1 MKRHTTFH
9 NATYHLYNERNFK
22 MKRKIAMLTALLA
35 LTMTFAACGNN
46 GSDAADTS
54 APEASVSESETSAE
68 ETSDTEEDILPDE
81 SESIEGADEAVPD
94 DGLIDDAFG
103 VDHDAGDPDGEAPA
117 ADEET
122 SENPLYPAVEKA
134 ISESEWPT
142 MSEITD
148 EVILKEF
155 FLLNPANYD
164 EFIVMQCPISA
175 IMSEIIIIKSDDVAS
190 AEADLEARQKKAIDT
205 DAWYPEDQELAASSI
220 VGTNGDYAYFIIG
233 TNASDAEK
241 SINDYISS
249 LS

>member
-1 MKRHTTFH
+1 
-9 NATYHLYNERNFK
+9 

-46 GSDAADTS
+46 SSDTAEDTS
-54 APEASVSESETSAE
+54 APEASVSETSAE

-81 SESIEGADEAVPD
+81 SESIEGIDEAVPD
-94 DGLIDDAFG
+94 DGPIDGAFG
-103 VDHDAGDPDGEAPA
+103 VDPDTGDQTEEAPA
-117 ADEET
+117 SDEEV

-134 ISESEWPT
+134 LSESEWPT

-148 EVILKEF
+148 DVILKEF
-155 FLLNPANYD
+155 FLLDPENYD
-164 EFIVMQCPISA
+164 ELIVMQCPVSA
-175 IMSEIIIIKSDDVAS
+175 IMSEIIIIRSDDVAS
-190 AEADLEARQKKAIDT
+190 AESDLEARQKKAIET

-233 TNASDAEK
+233 QNASAAEK

>member
-1 MKRHTTFH
+1 MQ
-9 NATYHLYNERNFK
+9 YERKSK

-46 GSDAADTS
+46 GSDTAADTS
-54 APEASVSESETSAE
+54 APETSAE
-68 ETSDTEEDILPDE
+68 EASDTEEDILPEE
-81 SESIEGADEAVPD
+81 SESIEGTDEAVPD
-94 DGLIDDAFG
+94 DGLIDDSFG
-103 VDHDAGDPDGEAPA
+103 VDADTDSDAEVPADDEAVS
-117 ADEET
+117 D
-122 SENPLYPAVEKA
+122 NPLYPAVEKA
-134 ISESEWPT
+134 LSESEWPT

-155 FLLNPANYD
+155 FLLDPAKYD
-164 EFIVMQCPISA
+164 EFIVMQCPVSA

-190 AEADLEARQKKAIDT
+190 AEADLEARKQKAIDT

-233 TNASDAEK
+233 SSASEAEK

>member
-1 MKRHTTFH
+1 
-9 NATYHLYNERNFK
+9 

-103 VDHDAGDPDGEAPA
+103 VDPDAGDPDGEAPA

-134 ISESEWPT
+134 LSESEWPS

>member
-1 MKRHTTFH
+1 
-9 NATYHLYNERNFK
+9 

-35 LTMTFAACGNN
+35 MTMTFAACGNN
-46 GSDAADTS
+46 GSDAAEDTS
-54 APEASVSESETSAE
+54 APETTVSDSETSAE

-81 SESIEGADEAVPD
+81 SGNIEGADVAVPD

-103 VDHDAGDPDGEAPA
+103 VDPDAGDSDEETPA

-134 ISESEWPT
+134 LSESEWPT

-155 FLLNPANYD
+155 FLLDPANYN
-164 EFIVMQCPISA
+164 ELIVMQCPVSA

-190 AEADLEARQKKAIDT
+190 AEADLEARQKKAIET

-233 TNASDAEK
+233 ENASDAEK

>member
-1 MKRHTTFH
+1 MQ
-9 NATYHLYNERNFK
+9 YERKSK

-46 GSDAADTS
+46 GSDTAADTS
-54 APEASVSESETSAE
+54 APETSVSDSETSAE
-68 ETSDTEEDILPDE
+68 ETSDTEEDILPEE

-94 DGLIDDAFG
+94 DGLIDDSFG
-103 VDHDAGDPDGEAPA
+103 VDADTDSDAEAPA
-117 ADEET
+117 DDEAV
-122 SENPLYPAVEKA
+122 SDNPLYPAVEKA
-134 ISESEWPT
+134 LSESEWPS

-155 FLLNPANYD
+155 FLLDPAKYD

-190 AEADLEARQKKAIDT
+190 AEADLEARKQKAIDT

-233 TNASDAEK
+233 SSASEAEK

>member
-1 MKRHTTFH
+1 
-9 NATYHLYNERNFK
+9 

-35 LTMTFAACGNN
+35 MAMTFAACGNN
-46 GSDAADTS
+46 GSDAAEDTS
-54 APEASVSESETSAE
+54 APETTVSDSETSAE

-81 SESIEGADEAVPD
+81 SESIEGADVAVPD
-94 DGLIDDAFG
+94 DGPIDEAFG
-103 VDHDAGDPDGEAPA
+103 VDPDTGDSAEETP

-134 ISESEWPT
+134 LSESEWPS

-148 EVILKEF
+148 DVILKEF
-155 FLLNPANYD
+155 FLLDPANYD
-164 EFIVMQCPISA
+164 ELIVMQCPVSA

-190 AEADLEARQKKAIDT
+190 AEADLEARQKKAIET

-233 TNASDAEK
+233 ENASDAEK